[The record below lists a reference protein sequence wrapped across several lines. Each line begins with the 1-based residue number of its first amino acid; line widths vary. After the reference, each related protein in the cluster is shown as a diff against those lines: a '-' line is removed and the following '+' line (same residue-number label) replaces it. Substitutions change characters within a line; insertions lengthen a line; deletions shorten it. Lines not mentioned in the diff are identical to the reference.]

1 MTRDEELT
9 YLDRELAKIA
19 GTDFTTTPPAGE
31 RTAWDEVE
39 PAMVREALVESHP
52 WAAPLSDLEARGI
65 VAWEADLAGL
75 YSSRMG
81 EPVERGAER
90 ARALAAEAW
99 RPLAPGEDLAAR
111 ADRVRERIAAER
123 AHLAKLPPFPRKRT
137 TMTAETATP
146 PARPQLRAI
155 REGDKR

>member
-39 PAMVREALVESHP
+39 PSLVREALVESHP
-52 WAAPLSDLEARGI
+52 WTAPLSDLEARGI

-137 TMTAETATP
+137 TTAETATP